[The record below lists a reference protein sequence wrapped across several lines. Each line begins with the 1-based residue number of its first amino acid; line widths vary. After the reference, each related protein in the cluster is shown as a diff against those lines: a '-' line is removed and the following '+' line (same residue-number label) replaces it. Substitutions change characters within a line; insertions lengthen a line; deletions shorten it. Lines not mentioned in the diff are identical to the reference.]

1 MTLLPGRGW
10 GFDFFS
16 WAGLLGTKGCMDR
29 VEIAEVLREIGVML
43 ELRGENAFKVR
54 AYSSGGRALENLE
67 ENLGTLIAEKRL
79 DRVPGIGRALAE
91 KIERLFETGELPLH
105 KELKASLPP
114 GLFDM
119 LEVPGLGP
127 KKIKAIYG
135 ELGITTLDE
144 LAAACREGR
153 VSALEG
159 FGKKSEEKIL
169 AGIRNREAYAKRHL
183 WWEAFQ
189 AAEPILAGL
198 RGLSGVDR
206 TEHAGSLR
214 RRLETVGDLDFIVA
228 ADNPRPVMEW
238 FTGQEAVAEVTAF
251 GETKSS
257 VRLEGGLQADLRVV
271 PPDQFAFALHHFTG
285 SKDHNVKMRQRAL
298 SLGFSLS
305 EWGLIPEESK
315 ASRKEGR
322 TRKPKSGAPEDPGA
336 IRGEAELFAFLG
348 LEEIPPELREG
359 LDEID
364 AAEAG
369 ELPRLV
375 EESDLRGAFHNH
387 TSASDGRNSLMEMA
401 QAAES
406 LGWEYLGI
414 ADHSKASFQANGLNE
429 ERLARQLEEIRRFN
443 SGGRSKV
450 HIFAGVECDILPDG
464 RMDLDDSIL
473 GELDYVVA
481 SVHSSFGKT
490 EEEMTRRI
498 IRAIEHPSVTMIG
511 HLTGRL
517 LLAREGYRVDHA
529 RIIDAAAAN
538 GVVLEINGHPRRLD
552 MDWRY
557 WKRAAAKGVMTS
569 INPDAHDTAGLKFV
583 QTGVWAARKGWLTKE
598 SVLNTRSLD
607 EVARLIRAK

>member
-1 MTLLPGRGW
+1 
-10 GFDFFS
+10 
-16 WAGLLGTKGCMDR
+16 MDR

-67 ENLGTLIAEKRL
+67 EDLGTLIAEKRL
-79 DRVPGIGRALAE
+79 DQVSGIGRALAE

-114 GLFDM
+114 GLFEM

-183 WWEAFQ
+183 WYEAFQ
-189 AAEPILAGL
+189 VAEPILAGL
-198 RGLSGVDR
+198 RSLPGVER
-206 TEHAGSLR
+206 AEHAGSLR
-214 RRLETVGDLDFIVA
+214 RCLETVGDLDFIVA
-228 ADNPRPVMEW
+228 AKDVVPVMEW
-238 FTGQEAVAEVTAF
+238 FTAREAVAEVTAF

-305 EWGLIPEESK
+305 EWGLTPEESK
-315 ASRKEGR
+315 PSRKEGR
-322 TRKPKSGAPEDPGA
+322 ARNPKSGAPQDPGA
-336 IRGEAELFAFLG
+336 IRDEAALFAFLG
-348 LEEIPPELREG
+348 LAEIPPELREG
-359 LDEID
+359 LGEID

-375 EESDLRGAFHNH
+375 EEGDIRGAFHNH
-387 TSASDGRNSLMEMA
+387 TTASDGKNSLAEMA

-429 ERLARQLEEIRRFN
+429 ERLTRQLEEIRKFN
-443 SGGRSKV
+443 SDGRSRV
-450 HIFAGVECDILPDG
+450 HVFAGVECDILPDG

-473 GELDYVVA
+473 GQLDYVVA
-481 SVHSSFGKT
+481 SVHSSFSKT

-529 RIIDAAAAN
+529 KIIDAAAAN

-569 INPDAHDTAGLKFV
+569 INPDAHETAGLKFV
-583 QTGVWAARKGWLTKE
+583 QTGVWTARKGWLTKE

-607 EVARLIRAK
+607 EVVRLIRAK